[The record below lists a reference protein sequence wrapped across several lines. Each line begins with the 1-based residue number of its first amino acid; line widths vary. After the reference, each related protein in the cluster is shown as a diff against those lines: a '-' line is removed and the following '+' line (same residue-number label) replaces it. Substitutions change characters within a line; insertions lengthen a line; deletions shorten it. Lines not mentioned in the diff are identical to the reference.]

1 MDQYL
6 FGLVIIELCE
16 CGARC
21 RRLFDF
27 EWDDEMD
34 STPLDGCPRCST
46 IEWPRIDDV
55 RFYNP

>member
-34 STPLDGCPRCST
+34 NMPLDHCPRCSK
-46 IEWPRIDDV
+46 IKWPRIDDV